1 MPNSEMDAIEV
12 HHAVVV
18 LQRALSPRIKLL
30 GQCVVETA
38 YGASAGRDSHQR
50 LSDITNFMGT
60 DPTHKHLSQ
69 SRGDLGFIPTVAL
82 KGLGVKLPFAISG
95 DAEILDATSCSDQIT
110 GGRPISV
117 AFAFW
122 GTLAPGG
129 SDKAFQ
135 FFTHDFFHHDLCGL
149 ADLTAKILMK
159 VLLGWHA

>member
-1 MPNSEMDAIEV
+1 MPDGEIDAIQV
-12 HHAVVV
+12 HHAVVC
-18 LQRALSPRIKLL
+18 LQSAISPRIKLF

-60 DPTHKHLSQ
+60 HPTDEHLSQ

-82 KGLGVKLPFAISG
+82 KGLAVKLPFAISG
-95 DAEILDATSCSDQIT
+95 DAEILDAASCRDQIT
-110 GGRPISV
+110 GVRPIPI

-122 GTLAPGG
+122 RALAPGG

-135 FFTHDFFHHDLCGL
+135 FFTHDFFHHDPCGL
-149 ADLTAKILMK
+149 ADLSAKILMK
-159 VLLGWHA
+159 VLLGWQA